1 MPVGERFVSV
11 DVVRRFS
18 DTDRR
23 VEDLKKRRR
32 DFEAVNND

>member
-1 MPVGERFVSV
+1 VGV